1 MIAEIKDGKMI
12 PYHSLLEALKLHG
25 GRDRKPRIAAVGAGG
40 KTSLLRA
47 LAAEYRM
54 QGRKPVVT
62 TTTHILKEDS
72 PAFIENP
79 AMEELTDILEREG
92 WVFTG
97 GKADKG
103 RAGILPENILR
114 QVLGLPCP
122 VLIESDG
129 ARMLPVKI
137 PAAHEPV
144 VLPQTT
150 CVLSVYGLDALGK
163 RIGETAFRPELM
175 AGFLGKCPKDVLEPR
190 DIALLAES
198 PAAGRKGVGRD
209 MEYVVVLNKA
219 DNRKR
224 CEMAVEIWSALKKW
238 NDVKMLVTSFPL
250 KKITHQSDG

>member
-12 PYHSLLEALKLHG
+12 PYQSLLEALKIHG

-72 PAFIENP
+72 PAFIESP
-79 AMEELTDILEREG
+79 DMEELTDILEREG

-137 PAAHEPV
+137 PGCSGKADWGNSFPPGAH
-144 VLPQTT
+144 
-150 CVLSVYGLDALGK
+150 G
-163 RIGETAFRPELM
+163 RISGQMSGRC
-175 AGFLGKCPKDVLEPR
+175 AGTQGH
-190 DIALLAES
+190 S
-198 PAAGRKGVGRD
+198 PAGRKPGWRQERSGPGYGVCGGF
-209 MEYVVVLNKA
+209 K
-219 DNRKR
+219 
-224 CEMAVEIWSALKKW
+224 
-238 NDVKMLVTSFPL
+238 
-250 KKITHQSDG
+250 QGG